1 MLLGKNAK
9 SNKFNG
15 DFVSE
20 FLFLFTFFW
29 IGAISAEEED
39 FLFPV
44 FIMCYYFCYFI
55 LSSLWTT
62 TSKPTCVCV
71 CFFLCFEV
79 SFFIWNSVFSSL
91 LSRWFILGDVSII
104 HTYADLK
111 KSVILFFGSYRV
123 INVHKGVRTMSYLPP
138 FLVLFTLSLKCVGF
152 YFGVTSYFFLSFFKC
167 TCTVECDVCVCI
179 CVCVSCFFLNIRN
192 ATSRYFMK
200 FHFKNAYLV

>member
-1 MLLGKNAK
+1 MC
-9 SNKFNG
+9 
-15 DFVSE
+15 
-20 FLFLFTFFW
+20 LFF
-29 IGAISAEEED
+29 S
-39 FLFPV
+39 V
-44 FIMCYYFCYFI
+44 FRSVI
-55 LSSLWTT
+55 
-62 TSKPTCVCV
+62 
-71 CFFLCFEV
+71 
-79 SFFIWNSVFSSL
+79 FIWNSVFFL
-91 LSRWFILGDVSII
+91 PFLSRWFILGDVSII

-138 FLVLFTLSLKCVGF
+138 FHFFFTLSLKCVGF

-179 CVCVSCFFLNIRN
+179 CVCELLFLNIRN